1 MSSARHFVDNIFPTQ
16 TAYEVRLVVD
26 RNKDNPHQLDW
37 SRQQSC
43 DIRLSSMSFC
53 NVQIIT
59 DRKPVYRVI
68 FKN

>member
-1 MSSARHFVDNIFPTQ
+1 MDNIFPTE

-26 RNKDNPHQLDW
+26 RAKDNPRQLDW
-37 SRQQSC
+37 SLEQSS

-59 DRKPVYRVI
+59 DRKPVFKVI